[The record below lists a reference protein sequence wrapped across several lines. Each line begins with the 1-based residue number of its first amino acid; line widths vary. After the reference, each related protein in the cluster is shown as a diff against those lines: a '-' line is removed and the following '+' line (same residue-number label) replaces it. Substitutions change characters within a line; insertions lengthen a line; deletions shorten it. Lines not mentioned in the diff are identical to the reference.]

1 MAPPRLPAVPGAPA
15 LTLLAAALLPVALAL
30 AGSLLSRHL
39 AAAGDGALHRVTLY
53 TLAGAV
59 GFHLWVTLLDL
70 AGLPWSP
77 LLLAAPFALLLALFG
92 LEVLRRRRSPAG
104 ARLPSDLGWGD
115 GAALFALTV
124 FALLALTAWIATPD
138 FIYHWGVKG
147 HRFELARGVDYG
159 YLAAG
164 WNWALHP
171 DYPNLLPELFAAT
184 ALLGDGFDAPA
195 MMLWSVVFF
204 GLMLGSARQALR
216 EESRFSRQAG
226 LALVALAAAMFGIGH
241 LAAGAADWMLALA
254 LMAALPALLRPP
266 DPAGDLQI
274 GVAAAFAAA
283 AKIEGI
289 PLAAFLVLTQLAR
302 RALAARRMDPWAASR
317 LVLPGA
323 LVVLPWVFQTLR
335 HGLIQPFTSGG
346 FEISR
351 AGKIFPAL
359 LESLAVP
366 SWHGLT
372 AAALLLPP
380 LLALH
385 RRTRPLALV
394 AALQLTFYLY
404 AYFTAP
410 VDTRYYVISSFPRLL
425 LQVIPALLVAG
436 VAALAR
442 PTGGPSSHSS

>member
-1 MAPPRLPAVPGAPA
+1 

-39 AAAGDGALHRVTLY
+39 ASDGDGALHRVTLY
-53 TLAGAV
+53 ILTGAV

-70 AGLPWSP
+70 AGIPWSP
-77 LLLAAPFALLLALFG
+77 VILAAPFVPLLGLAI
-92 LEVLRRRRSPAG
+92 LRRQAALG
-104 ARLPSDLGWGD
+104 GGTRLPSDLGWGD
-115 GAALFALTV
+115 GTALFALAI
-124 FALLALTAWIATPD
+124 FSLLALTAWIATPD

-147 HRFELARGVDYG
+147 HRFQLARGVDYD
-159 YLAAG
+159 YLALG

-184 ALLGDGFDAPA
+184 ALFGGGFDAPA

-204 GLMLGSARQALR
+204 ALMLGSARQALR
-216 EESRFSRQAG
+216 EQSRFTRQAG

-254 LMAALPALLRPP
+254 LMAAVPALLRPP
-266 DPAGDLQI
+266 VPAGDLQI
-274 GVAAAFAAA
+274 GIAAAFAAA
-283 AKIEGI
+283 SKIEGI
-289 PLAAFLVLTQLAR
+289 PLAAFLVLIQLAR
-302 RALAARRMDPWAASR
+302 RALAARRMDPWAAAR
-317 LVLPGA
+317 LVLPA
-323 LVVLPWVFQTLR
+323 AAVVLPWVYQAFR

-346 FEISR
+346 FQLSR

-372 AAALLLPP
+372 LAALLLPP

-385 RRTRPLALV
+385 RRTRPLAAV
-394 AALQLTFYLY
+394 VTLQLLFFLY

-410 VDTRYYVISSFPRLL
+410 VDTGYYVISSFPRLL

-436 VAALAR
+436 VAAFEAEK
-442 PTGGPSSHSS
+442 GNGPPAEGPFSSQR